1 MEKIELNPQ
10 PLPPEG
16 KVTLDLEGL
25 VDKQEELAIK
35 VIEIDAIIAN
45 LETQIQA
52 IKNSIKAAE
61 GVRDTLKA
69 KIKLN
74 KK

>member
-69 KIKLN
+69 KLKLN

>member
-69 KIKLN
+69 KLKLN
-74 KK
+74 KR